1 MPAGQVKES
10 PLAKQTKVGSS
21 SIFEEESLVLTGN
34 KSPLTTVE
42 KDSITQT
49 KNPPTFVNE
58 VTPLVERKR
67 KSRSTSDEYRVK
79 HRSAKKRNI
88 GKCPPSLGTSLSTS
102 SEGEVANIQPLSIG
116 ESEITVIKSNGK
128 TRKRKPVEQV
138 PADFEYILKNKTAV
152 AALSLNKEKEYFI
165 KGKGRKKRKKDK
177 GRKRKHRLECNM
189 IN

>member
-10 PLAKQTKVGSS
+10 PFAKQIKVSSS
-21 SIFEEESLVLTGN
+21 SIVEEESLVLTGN
-34 KSPLTTVE
+34 KTPLTTVE

-49 KNPPTFVNE
+49 KNPPTFGNE

-67 KSRSTSDEYRVK
+67 KRRSTSDEYRVK

-88 GKCPPSLGTSLSTS
+88 EKCPPSLGSSLSTS

-116 ESEITVIKSNGK
+116 ESEITVIKSKGK

-138 PADFEYILKNKTAV
+138 PADFEYILKNKTAITD
-152 AALSLNKEKEYFI
+152 LSVNKGEERII

-177 GRKRKHRLECNM
+177 GRRRKHRLGCIM